1 VTKPVGGFTVRRCLS
16 LALVLALLPGFLSG
30 AQSAYHVERIVD
42 GDTVVLSELGTARL
56 IGVDTPETVDP
67 RRPVEAFGY
76 VSSAFL
82 TGLIGGKTVRVD
94 YDQTR
99 RDKYGRVLV
108 YLHLPDGTFVNREIV
123 RQGYG
128 HAYTEFPF
136 RYMDDFRAA
145 EREARAAARGLWA
158 NAPAAPLPL
167 AAGSKPS
174 SPAGNVI
181 TVYVTRTG
189 TKYHR
194 AGCRSLARS
203 QIPMALSEAAQRYGP
218 CSICR
223 PPTVGK

>member
-1 VTKPVGGFTVRRCLS
+1 
-16 LALVLALLPGFLSG
+16 
-30 AQSAYHVERIVD
+30 
-42 GDTVVLSELGTARL
+42 VVLSELGTARL

-82 TGLIGGKTVRVD
+82 TGLIGGKTVRVE

-99 RDKYGRVLV
+99 KDKYGRVLV
-108 YLHLPDGTFVNREIV
+108 YLYLPDGTFVNREIV

-136 RYMDDFRAA
+136 RHMDDFRAV
-145 EREARAAARGLWA
+145 EREARAAGRGLWA
-158 NAPAAPLPL
+158 TALAAPLPL
-167 AAGSKPS
+167 TAAPKEPTAA
-174 SPAGNVI
+174 PKAV

-189 TKYHR
+189 EKYHR

-203 QIPMALSEAAQRYGP
+203 QIPMALAEAAQRYGP

-223 PPTVGK
+223 PPVAER